1 MKKTIF
7 LPTLL
12 AMAIGLSACATK
24 PNPDLDTA
32 RSNFETLQ
40 TNPQATQIAALETK
54 DANDALDKAEKA
66 FRDGEDREKVSQ
78 LAYLANQRVNVA
90 KQTIALR
97 AAEQRLQGVS
107 AERAQARL
115 DARDAQIK
123 KLQEQMNAKQTDRGT
138 VVTFGDVLF
147 DLNRSEL
154 KPGGMRN
161 VQQLSQF
168 LQENSERKVIIEG
181 HTDSTGSDSY
191 NQSLSERRAMSVKSA
206 LVRMG
211 VDPSRLVTQG
221 YGKEY
226 PIADNS
232 SAAGRA
238 QNRRV
243 EVTISNDAN
252 PVAPR
257 QMGR

>member
-168 LQENSERKVIIEG
+168 LQENPERKVIIEG

>member
-1 MKKTIF
+1 MKKTVF

-24 PNPDLDTA
+24 PNPELDTA

-40 TNPQATQIAALETK
+40 TNPKATQIAAIETK
-54 DANDALDKAEKA
+54 EANDALEKAEKA
-66 FRDGEDREKVSQ
+66 FRDGENREKVSQ
-78 LAYLANQRVNVA
+78 LAYLANQRTEVA
-90 KQTIALR
+90 KQTVALR
-97 AAEQRLQGVS
+97 SAEQRLEGVS

-123 KLQEQMNAKQTDRGT
+123 KLQDQMNAKQTDRGT

-154 KPGGMRN
+154 KSSGMRN
-161 VQQLSQF
+161 VQQLAQF
-168 LQENSERKVIIEG
+168 LQDNPERKVIIEG

-206 LVRMG
+206 LVRIG

-221 YGKEY
+221 YGKEF
-226 PIADNS
+226 PIADNTS
-232 SAAGRA
+232 QSGRA
-238 QNRRV
+238 MNRRV
-243 EVTISNDAN
+243 EVTISNDAS

-257 QMGR
+257 QSNR